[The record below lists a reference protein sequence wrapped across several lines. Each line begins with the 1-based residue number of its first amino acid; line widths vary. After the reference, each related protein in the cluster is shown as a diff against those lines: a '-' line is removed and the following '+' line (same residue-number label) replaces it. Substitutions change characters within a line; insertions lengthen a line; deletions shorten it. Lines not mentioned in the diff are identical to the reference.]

1 MFKIKK
7 IILPDKNYVNKY
19 TTIITYLTI
28 FYFICLMYL
37 FLKFKKSF
45 TYFDKIL
52 VYVIFFDIFLGFYSS
67 VIYWNPYML
76 SVAHYIFMLMFFIVL
91 LSNNNYI
98 LYYYF
103 SLFIIMLLVWKFNN
117 NRCIFDKINFEIEFM
132 GKPIK
137 SEQTLNYG
145 YYILFILYPL
155 KIYFNLNKN

>member
-19 TTIITYLTI
+19 TKIITILCI
-28 FYFICLMYL
+28 FYTLCLMYL
-37 FLKFKKSF
+37 FSKFKKSF
-45 TYFDKIL
+45 THFDKLL
-52 VYVIFFDIFLGFYSS
+52 VYIIFFDIFLGFYSS
-67 VIYWNPYML
+67 VIFWNPYML
-76 SVAHYIFMLMFFIVL
+76 SVAHYIFMFMFFIVL

-103 SLFIIMLLVWKFNN
+103 SLFIVMLLVWKFNN
-117 NRCIFDKINFEIEFM
+117 NRCIFDKINWEIEFM

-137 SEQTLNYG
+137 SDVTLNYG

-155 KIYFNLNKN
+155 KIYLNLNKN